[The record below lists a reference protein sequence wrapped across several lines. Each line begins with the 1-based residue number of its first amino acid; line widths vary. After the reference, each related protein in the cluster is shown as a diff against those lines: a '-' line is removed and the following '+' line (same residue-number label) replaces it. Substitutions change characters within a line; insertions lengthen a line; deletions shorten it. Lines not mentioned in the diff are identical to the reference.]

1 MQLKQTKLYLATVHI
16 CILGQSLQEQTI
28 NCGNFF
34 STKQIDYILSLGG
47 LTRPVIGWFCLHLIS
62 I

>member
-47 LTRPVIGWFCLHLIS
+47 LTRPVIG
-62 I
+62 